1 MVRIL
6 LSIVLALLL
15 GPVFCFYSS
24 GIEMG
29 NDDSQVDTVGE
40 ITRNGFP
47 IWCKENAP
55 GFSIVD
61 GMHFDRLE
69 IDLAFWILVVFGVML
84 ALFRLRR
91 GKRS

>member
-6 LSIVLALLL
+6 LSMVLALLL

-29 NDDSQVDTVGE
+29 KDDSQVETVGE

-47 IWCKENAP
+47 IWCKENAA

-61 GMHFDRLE
+61 GMHFGRLG
-69 IDLAFWILVVFGVML
+69 IDLAFWILAVFVLLL
-84 ALFRLRR
+84 ALFRLRPA
-91 GKRS
+91 KR